1 MTLFKSVSKSST
13 HFQMSATKGKQTRYT
28 NGQRKQLLARFRAS
42 NGTSERQFCRDNKI
56 SRGTRQDWRSRESA
70 IMASKRHSRHA
81 TLGGQGRRQLLPFK
95 DDLLAYMR
103 AKRDSEEHLRVFHL
117 MRWVNTNHKEWL
129 VQYPASKKNEAVAYQ
144 SFRSLMH
151 RFADRNRFRH
161 HMGNAF
167 HFWSTYGH
175 YPRSQILNVDETGV
189 YFDMPPGMMLAEIGK
204 SSKYKKTT
212 KHSER
217 LTAVMTIRADGVK
230 LPILF
235 IVKGKTTKHSERLTA
250 VMTIRADGVKLPIL
264 FIVKGKPGDT
274 IDTSELPTYP
284 PGHVYAVQESARMDD
299 RVWDIYLDELLTAHV
314 EDSSV
319 LLVDNLACHVSDKS
333 YYKVAET
340 MFSVLEPLPP
350 NSTSRCQ
357 PLDVGVM
364 GPLKAMLKTA
374 WLLED
379 DERNGDILTAQEK
392 RLATVKRTIKVWDR
406 ISTDTIVKAF
416 DKAIPSVLEI

>member
-1 MTLFKSVSKSST
+1 
-13 HFQMSATKGKQTRYT
+13 
-28 NGQRKQLLARFRAS
+28 
-42 NGTSERQFCRDNKI
+42 
-56 SRGTRQDWRSRESA
+56 
-70 IMASKRHSRHA
+70 MASKRHSRHT
-81 TLGGQGRRQLLPFK
+81 TLGGQGCRELLPFK

-129 VQYPASKKNEAVAYQ
+129 PQYLASKKNEAVAYQ

-235 IVKGKTTKHSERLTA
+235 IVKGK
-250 VMTIRADGVKLPIL
+250 
-264 FIVKGKPGDT
+264 PGDT

-284 PGHVYAVQESARMDD
+284 PGHVYAVQESAWMDD

-364 GPLKAMLKTA
+364 GPLKAMLKQ
-374 WLLED
+374 
-379 DERNGDILTAQEK
+379 RGC
-392 RLATVKRTIKVWDR
+392 
-406 ISTDTIVKAF
+406 
-416 DKAIPSVLEI
+416 

>member
-56 SRGTRQDWRSRESA
+56 SRGTWQDWRSRESA

-81 TLGGQGRRQLLPFK
+81 TLGGQGRRELLPFK

-129 VQYPASKKNEAVAYQ
+129 LQYLASKKNEAVAYQ

-151 RFADRNRFRH
+151 RFADRHRFRH
-161 HMGNAF
+161 RVPCASKVSQKVLDDVWMGNAF

-189 YFDMPPGMMLAEIGK
+189 YFDMPPGMTLAEIGK
-204 SSKYKKTT
+204 SSKCKKTT

-217 LTAVMTIRADGVK
+217 LTAVMTIRADG
-230 LPILF
+230 
-235 IVKGKTTKHSERLTA
+235 
-250 VMTIRADGVKLPIL
+250 MTFPESDFRHACLGVKLPIL
-264 FIVKGKPGDT
+264 FIVKGKPGGT

-299 RVWDIYLDELLTAHV
+299 RVWDIYLDELLAAHV

-333 YYKVAET
+333 YDKVAET

>member
-13 HFQMSATKGKQTRYT
+13 HFQMSATKGKQTQYT

-81 TLGGQGRRQLLPFK
+81 TLGGQGRRELLLFK

-161 HMGNAF
+161 HV
-167 HFWSTYGH
+167 
-175 YPRSQILNVDETGV
+175 PKSQILNVDETGV

-204 SSKYKKTT
+204 SSKYKK
-212 KHSER
+212 
-217 LTAVMTIRADGVK
+217 A
-230 LPILF
+230 
-235 IVKGKTTKHSERLTA
+235 TKHSERLTA

-284 PGHVYAVQESARMDD
+284 PGHVYAVQESAWMDD

-340 MFSVLEPLPP
+340 MFSILEPLPP

-364 GPLKAMLKTA
+364 GPCSVVARRRRTQRRHLDGTREAFGHSET
-374 WLLED
+374 D
-379 DERNGDILTAQEK
+379 D
-392 RLATVKRTIKVWDR
+392 
-406 ISTDTIVKAF
+406 
-416 DKAIPSVLEI
+416 

>member
-1 MTLFKSVSKSST
+1 
-13 HFQMSATKGKQTRYT
+13 MSATKGKQTRYT

-56 SRGTRQDWRSRESA
+56 SRGTWQDWRSRESA

-81 TLGGQGRRQLLPFK
+81 TLGGQGRRELLPFK

-103 AKRDSEEHLRVFHL
+103 DKRDSEEHLRVFHL

-151 RFADRNRFRH
+151 RFADRHRFRH
-161 HMGNAF
+161 HCPQLKGP
-167 HFWSTYGH
+167 GRGLDGQRL
-175 YPRSQILNVDETGV
+175 PLLVDTGV
-189 YFDMPPGMMLAEIGK
+189 YFDMPPGMTLAEIGK
-204 SSKYKKTT
+204 SSKCK
-212 KHSER
+212 
-217 LTAVMTIRADGVK
+217 
-230 LPILF
+230 
-235 IVKGKTTKHSERLTA
+235 KTTKHSERLTA

-264 FIVKGKPGDT
+264 FIVKGKPGGT

-284 PGHVYAVQESARMDD
+284 PGHVYAVQESAWMDD
-299 RVWDIYLDELLTAHV
+299 RVWDIYLDELLAAHV

-333 YYKVAET
+333 YDKVAET

>member
-13 HFQMSATKGKQTRYT
+13 HFQMSTTKGKQTRYT

-56 SRGTRQDWRSRESA
+56 SCGTWQDCRSRESA
-70 IMASKRHSRHA
+70 IMASKRHIRHA
-81 TLGGQGRRQLLPFK
+81 TLGGQGRRELLPFK

-103 AKRDSEEHLRVFHL
+103 AKHDSEEHLRVFHL

-129 VQYPASKKNEAVAYQ
+129 VQYLASKKNEAVAYQ

-151 RFADRNRFRH
+151 RFADRHRFRH
-161 HMGNAF
+161 RVPCASKVSQKVLDDVWMGNAF

-189 YFDMPPGMMLAEIGK
+189 YFDMPPGMTLAKIGK
-204 SSKYKKTT
+204 SSKCKKTT

-217 LTAVMTIRADGVK
+217 LTAVMTIRADG
-230 LPILF
+230 
-235 IVKGKTTKHSERLTA
+235 
-250 VMTIRADGVKLPIL
+250 MTFPESDFRHACLGVKLPIL
-264 FIVKGKPGDT
+264 FIVKGKPGGT
-274 IDTSELPTYP
+274 IDTSELPTYS
-284 PGHVYAVQESARMDD
+284 PGHVYAVQESAWMDD
-299 RVWDIYLDELLTAHV
+299 RVWDIYLDELLAAHV

-333 YYKVAET
+333 YDKVAET

-392 RLATVKRTIKVWDR
+392 RLATVKRTIKV
-406 ISTDTIVKAF
+406 
-416 DKAIPSVLEI
+416 

>member
-129 VQYPASKKNEAVAYQ
+129 PQYPASKKNEAVAYQ

-235 IVKGKTTKHSERLTA
+235 IVKGK
-250 VMTIRADGVKLPIL
+250 
-264 FIVKGKPGDT
+264 PGDT

-284 PGHVYAVQESARMDD
+284 PGHVYAVQESAWMDD